1 MKTPTRSAAAA
12 RVPRLPPHPGK
23 SPWRWVPGSAPLAIA
38 LLILLTSA
46 AHTAIH
52 AGDWPQWRGPRR
64 DGHVGP
70 GDSFPSRLPSSLE
83 PRWHVPAGSGFASP
97 IVSGSRLFLADEQD
111 QRETA
116 RCLDATT
123 GRELW
128 RTPYAKTAG
137 DEWGTGPRCTPVAD
151 DRRLYVQS
159 LKGEFA
165 CLDQTDGHRLWGFS
179 FEKDFQV
186 EFVGGND
193 AYDAAARRRGNSG
206 SPILLD
212 DRLYVPVG
220 STNGATV
227 VCLDKVT
234 GREHWRAGT
243 DETAYAALMTGTLA
257 GRDHLVAYTA
267 FSLLGLDATRGEVL
281 WRVPLKSH
289 ANRHAVTPVIAGNDI
304 LLSSHTLGLRAFTV
318 SATSQG
324 PDAGLVCQPRWSAPR
339 LKTSLATLVLVD
351 GFLYGQGP
359 EKNYQCV
366 DPATGEVRWSQP
378 GFGEQLLVAYAS
390 TLAAGKRLLV
400 ATESGLLLLLE
411 ARPDRYSELGRHQV
425 SGKSWSHPAF
435 ANGRL
440 YLRDRRELYA
450 FDLPPDPAP

>member
-1 MKTPTRSAAAA
+1 MTRSAAAA
-12 RVPRLPPHPGK
+12 ARVARLPSHPGHA
-23 SPWRWVPGSAPLAIA
+23 VPGPLRSAVS
-38 LLILLTSA
+38 LLLLLVSSA
-46 AHTAIH
+46 FSP

-64 DGHVGP
+64 DGHVSP
-70 GDSFPSRLPSSLE
+70 GETFPSRLPASLE
-83 PRWHVPAGSGFASP
+83 PRWHLPAGGGFASP
-97 IVSGSRLFLADEQD
+97 ILSGSRLFLADEQD
-111 QRETA
+111 RRETA
-116 RCLDATT
+116 RCLDAAT

-128 RTPYAKTAG
+128 RTPYAETAG

-151 DRRLYVQS
+151 DQRLYIQS

-179 FEKDFQV
+179 FERDFQV
-186 EFVGGND
+186 EYVGGSD
-193 AYDAAARRRGNSG
+193 ASDAAARRRGNSG
-206 SPILLD
+206 SPILLG

-227 VCLDKVT
+227 VCLDKLT

-243 DETAYAALMTGTLA
+243 DETAYAALMTGRLA

-267 FSLLGLDATRGEVL
+267 FSLLGLDALRGDVL
-281 WRVPLKSH
+281 WRIPLKSH
-289 ANRHAVTPVIAGNDI
+289 ANRHAVTPVIAGNDV
-304 LLSSHTLGLRAFTV
+304 LVSSHTLGLRAFTV
-318 SATSQG
+318 TSRS
-324 PDAGLVCQPRWSAPR
+324 PDTGLACHPHWSAPR

-359 EKNYQCV
+359 DKNYHCV

-400 ATESGLLLLLE
+400 VTEAGLLLLLE

-425 SGKSWSHPAF
+425 SGKTWSHPAF

-450 FDLPPDPAP
+450 FDLPPDSAP